1 MLSDTL
7 LTNVPVVYAACTD
20 YDVSLIRKHITAL
33 FHTLKLERDTFFNKV
48 ILLKPNLVMAKKPE
62 LAATTHPVVLQ
73 ALAEVLATFS
83 PQKIIIADSAGGPYN
98 PAALQILYRTCGLLP
113 LAKLPLVELNTDC
126 GFADVEME
134 NGQRLRH
141 CHMINP
147 ALEADV
153 CINVCKLKTHGL
165 TGLSCATK
173 NLFGLIPGIE
183 KFEMHATFPQIEDF
197 SEMLVDIT
205 EYMRTHTEYIALCDG
220 ILGMEGDGP
229 THGTPVSS
237 GLLLA
242 SRSPYALDVI
252 AEHIIG
258 CENAALYLD
267 AAANRGL
274 TVRSWQDIPLL
285 YADAVDTLPSYPFR
299 KPASTSGKFLK
310 NLSGIMGGRFAE
322 AFAARPVIQ
331 NSACVGCGVCV
342 QSCPVHTI
350 SLIEKKKKKIAS
362 IEPEKCIRCYCCQ
375 ELCPKGA
382 VVLQKNPLIRWI
394 H

>member
-1 MLSDTL
+1 M
-7 LTNVPVVYAACTD
+7 LTNVPVAYAVCTE
-20 YDVSLIRKHITAL
+20 YEVSQIRGRITAL
-33 FHTLKLERDTFFNKV
+33 FHSLKLGHETFCGKT
-48 ILLKPNLVMAKKPE
+48 ILVKPNLVMAKKPE
-62 LAATTHPVVLQ
+62 LAATTHPAVLQ
-73 ALAEVLATFS
+73 ALAEVLAEFA
-83 PQKIIIADSAGGPYN
+83 PKKIVIADSAGGPYN
-98 PAALQILYRTCGLLP
+98 AAALQILYRTCGLLP

-126 GFADVEME
+126 GFSDVEME
-134 NGQRLRH
+134 NGLRLRH
-141 CHMINP
+141 CHMIMP
-147 ALEADV
+147 AVEADV

-183 KFEMHATFPQIEDF
+183 KFEMHATFPMIEDF

-242 SRSPYALDVI
+242 SRSPYALDVV

-258 CENAALYLD
+258 CENAALHLD

-274 TVRSWQDIPLL
+274 TVRNWQDVPLL
-285 YADAVDTLPSYPFR
+285 SADENDALQTYTFK

-310 NLSGIMGGRFAE
+310 NLSGIMGGRLAQ
-322 AFAARPVIQ
+322 AFAARPAIR
-331 NSACVGCGVCV
+331 NSVCVGCGVCV
-342 QSCPVHTI
+342 HSCPVHTI
-350 SLIEKKKKKIAS
+350 TLVSKKQKKIAS
-362 IEPEKCIRCYCCQ
+362 IHPEKCIRCYCCQ

-382 VVLQKNPLIRWI
+382 VVLRKNPLIRWI